1 MFAALYNRTPC
12 AGPAPCASS
21 GEPDI
26 HWTQELPATLQGLV
40 VAPTRFDVQS
50 DYEMLAEHTR
60 GCDAANAPCYS
71 AFRFVLTQ
79 LRCDDDEVFYEAP
92 VYAESLTAWRLVDAR
107 WLVCRTV
114 VGHFDCGQAQTS
126 YSISDAMPR

>member
-1 MFAALYNRTPC
+1 MHTSLYTKTPYV
-12 AGPAPCASS
+12 ASKS
-21 GEPDI
+21 CPSDPDV
-26 HWTQELPATLQGLV
+26 HWTDELPAALLALV

-50 DYEMLAEHTR
+50 DYEMLARHTR
-60 GCDAANAPCYS
+60 GSDAANAPCYS
-71 AFRFVLTQ
+71 AFRYVLTQ

-92 VYAESLTAWRLVDAR
+92 VYAESLTAWRLVDTR

-114 VGHFDCGQAQTS
+114 VGHFDCAQAQTS